1 MSSESLSRA
10 ILPEGWPLP
19 RGYANGMVADGRVL
33 VTGGLV
39 GWDENGVFAKGFLP
53 QLERT
58 FLNIKAVV
66 EAGGGRIED
75 IVRMTWYVTEPERAR
90 AGLSRRAGPA
100 FPGDGGRSGR
110 FAGRAG
116 GAGRDRGDG
125 RHRLR
130 ETGFV
135 FRPVAERLSRNT
147 GLPIALR
154 SAPAP

>member
-75 IVRMTWYVTEPERAR
+75 IVRMTWYVTDMEAYRSSLKELGPVYRGVLGRHFPAMAVVQVVSLVEPEALVEIE
-90 AGLSRRAGPA
+90 ATA
-100 FPGDGGRSGR
+100 
-110 FAGRAG
+110 
-116 GAGRDRGDG
+116 
-125 RHRLR
+125 
-130 ETGFV
+130 V
-135 FRPVAERLSRNT
+135 
-147 GLPIALR
+147 IA
-154 SAPAP
+154 

>member
-1 MSSESLSRA
+1 MSSETLSRA

-19 RGYANGMVADGRVL
+19 RGYANGMVAEGRVL

-75 IVRMTWYVTEPERAR
+75 IVRMTWYVTDMEAYRSSLKE
-90 AGLSRRAGPA
+90 LGPVY
-100 FPGDGGRSGR
+100 
-110 FAGRAG
+110 
-116 GAGRDRGDG
+116 RGVLG
-125 RHRLR
+125 RHFPAMAVVQVVSLV
-130 ETGFV
+130 E
-135 FRPVAERLSRNT
+135 AEALVEIEAT
-147 GLPIALR
+147 AVIA
-154 SAPAP
+154 

>member
-19 RGYANGMVADGRVL
+19 RGYANGMVAEGRVL

-75 IVRMTWYVTEPERAR
+75 IVRMTWYVTDMEAYRSSLKELGPVYRGVLGRHFPAMAVVQVVSLVEPEALVEIE
-90 AGLSRRAGPA
+90 ATA
-100 FPGDGGRSGR
+100 
-110 FAGRAG
+110 
-116 GAGRDRGDG
+116 
-125 RHRLR
+125 
-130 ETGFV
+130 V
-135 FRPVAERLSRNT
+135 
-147 GLPIALR
+147 IA
-154 SAPAP
+154 